1 MSDPTS
7 KLPHAYD
14 LVITLKMDG
23 LSKTLRYQLSRD
35 WVLERNRN
43 IVKIDLVE

>member
-1 MSDPTS
+1 MLTETGT
-7 KLPHAYD
+7 LYD

-35 WVLERNRN
+35 WALERNGN

>member
-1 MSDPTS
+1 
-7 KLPHAYD
+7 
-14 LVITLKMDG
+14 VITLKMDG

-35 WVLERNRN
+35 WVLECNRN